1 MGSLLCLNILVLTM
15 KFVKPRKIRINN
27 PPWRP
32 WLHCITP
39 NYPRTNA
46 PGMFLDT
53 LTIHPHIIY
62 THWVITFYVQTDL
75 SIHYVKFLNA
85 RPPRC
90 GSICD
95 ELHMGN
101 IHSNNTVMCYV
112 TSTKYYTWVRNPLTI
127 KTSYFNTAPPSRGTS
142 RSTIILHAGS

>member
-1 MGSLLCLNILVLTM
+1 MGSLLCLNILILII
-15 KFVKPRKIRINN
+15 KFLKPWKIRTVQSPLAPLTALYN
-27 PPWRP
+27 PTLHPYKRP
-32 WLHCITP
+32 W
-39 NYPRTNA
+39 NV
-46 PGMFLDT
+46 LDT

-62 THWVITFYVQTDL
+62 THWVVTFYVQTDL